1 MSSPRQDLNL
11 RQPLYKSGALPA
23 ELQGRKVVSVHH
35 PQETLPAIFTA
46 LEGSDKRKHQTL
58 FFLSSG
64 THQMGWETLEILP
77 PKFVQHFQ
85 FERTYALPTPQP
97 GFEPGTK

>member
-23 ELQGRKVVSVHH
+23 ELQGQRVVSVHH

-58 FFLSSG
+58 FPLFSG
-64 THQMGWETLEILP
+64 TYKWKGRKP
-77 PKFVQHFQ
+77 PKFVQYFQ
-85 FERTYALPTPQP
+85 FERTYALSTPQP